1 MAKRLTIEELNKVAN
16 DSKNWKAQHEAFGT
30 HLPRNADAEV
40 LCGIAHKM
48 IRACEAWI
56 GNWTDVLN
64 DRKEELDKIR
74 NEQVVSKAKVFVD
87 YDDEQWQKV
96 CDERARLRGE
106 LVAAKK

>member
-1 MAKRLTIEELNKVAN
+1 MAKRFSIEELNKIAN

-30 HLPRNADAEV
+30 HLPKNADAEV

-56 GNWTDVLN
+56 GNWTDILG

-74 NEQVVSKAKVFVD
+74 GEQLASKAKVFAD
-87 YDDEQWQKV
+87 YDDDQWEKL
-96 CDERARLRGE
+96 CAERARLRG
-106 LVAAKK
+106 VAVPA